1 MGLKFYVL
9 VFLILCLKN
18 VVKGDKCETEFSK
31 LYPESN
37 SLTGLIYAHT
47 AHVHKLS
54 MWVYFIYNH
63 FSSADEL
70 IKYLEKTNINTLE
83 NSDHTCFARAVTLYL
98 FYYYLKDIK
107 SMLSTDDYQSFFKNK
122 FKDINPLFINDFILI
137 LNDKKFMENLDL
149 YIMKESEREHL
160 VIKKNPFLRVL
171 NKASTTT
178 HATYK
183 YNPYFIVGSRVHTP
197 YKDYFGDFNKYT
209 EISVLNYVRD
219 YNFLIYA
226 GSRENYYNSDI
237 AGPARSVNNVISKNK
252 TLGLRKRSSSLALV
266 GTNNNDPIFAYCE
279 KDNKSEYY
287 GTPDDLIT
295 SFFSIIKT
303 KMLNS
308 HKTFLRQF
316 DYALFHK
323 TYSIPN
329 LKGFRF
335 LKHLF
340 QKKNLVNFVGMY
352 ENHVSTEINFLA
364 EDFVELFDVTMDCYS
379 RQYSNRAAEN
389 FKAIRELNVL

>member
-1 MGLKFYVL
+1 MTQA
-9 VFLILCLKN
+9 FLN

-183 YNPYFIVGSRVHTP
+183 
-197 YKDYFGDFNKYT
+197 
-209 EISVLNYVRD
+209 
-219 YNFLIYA
+219 
-226 GSRENYYNSDI
+226 ENYYNSDI

-252 TLGLRKRSSSLALV
+252 TLGLRKRSRSLALV

-389 FKAIRELNVL
+389 FKAIRELNNVFEGNQFNLYDILNYVVLYKEYKKKKKKMQIENLSHKPSIYILNIKCILK

>member
-1 MGLKFYVL
+1 MALKFYLL

-18 VVKGDKCETEFSK
+18 VVIGDKCEFELSK

-47 AHVHKLS
+47 ESVHKLS
-54 MWVYFIYNH
+54 MWVYYIYNH
-63 FSSADEL
+63 FTSADDL
-70 IKYLEKTNINTLE
+70 IKYLEKLNIHTLGI
-83 NSDHTCFARAVTLYL
+83 NDHPCFARAVSLY
-98 FYYYLKDIK
+98 FFFYYLKDIK
-107 SMLSTDDYQSFFKNK
+107 SMLTTDNYQSFFKNK
-122 FKDINPLFINDFILI
+122 FKDMNSIFINDFLLI

-149 YIMKESEREHL
+149 YILKESNREL
-160 VIKKNPFLRVL
+160 LPITKNPFLRVL
-171 NKASTTT
+171 NKATTST
-178 HATYK
+178 HATFK
-183 YNPYFIVGSRVHTP
+183 SNPYFVVGSRIHTV
-197 YKDYFGDFNKYT
+197 YTDYFGEFNKHT
-209 EISVLNYVRD
+209 DPSVVDYARD

-237 AGPARSVNNVISKNK
+237 VGPARSINSVISKNK
-252 TLGLRKRSSSLALV
+252 KLGLRKRSSSLALV
-266 GTNNNDPIFAYCE
+266 GSNNNDPLFAFCE

-287 GTPDDLIT
+287 GSPDDLIT
-295 SFFSIIKT
+295 SFFSVIKT

-308 HKTFLRQF
+308 HKKFLRQF

-352 ENHVSTEINFLA
+352 ENHVSTEINFLT

-379 RQYSNRAAEN
+379 RQYTNRAAEN
-389 FKAIRELNVL
+389 FKAIRELNIL